1 MKSTILVILFFA
13 FSGKGISQ
21 AYITDTLQQGRVL
34 VSKDVRV
41 DVLGQK
47 MAAYNEGLA
56 NKIQMVD
63 GYRLMLLNTTD
74 RTMAMQVRSTLLQ
87 QYPEQKIYMTF
98 LSPYIKI
105 KFGNFIE
112 KAAAED
118 MKKKLLESKL
128 ITGNIYILP
137 EKVESKPEKAVPTE
151 E

>member
-1 MKSTILVILFFA
+1 MKRTILVILFFA
-13 FSGKGISQ
+13 FSGKAISQ

-34 VSKDVRV
+34 VSKDLRM

-56 NKIQMVD
+56 NKIQLVD

-74 RTMAMQVRSTLLQ
+74 RTLAMRIRSALLQ
-87 QYPEQKIYMTF
+87 QYPDHKIYMTF

-105 KFGNFIE
+105 KFGNFVE

-118 MKKKLLESKL
+118 MRKKLLESKL
-128 ITGNIYILP
+128 ITGNIYMLP
-137 EKVESKPEKAVPTE
+137 EKVESKPDKAVPTE